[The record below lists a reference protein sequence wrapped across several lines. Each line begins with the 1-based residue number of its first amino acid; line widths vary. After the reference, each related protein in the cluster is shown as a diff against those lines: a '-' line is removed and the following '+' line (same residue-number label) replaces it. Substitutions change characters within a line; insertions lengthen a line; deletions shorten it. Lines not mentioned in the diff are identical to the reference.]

1 MKKLILIFTFVVGL
15 SLFSFAQDTTTTDIS
30 DELSLED
37 LMNVKVSVASQKSSG
52 IRETPGSITIISDD
66 DIKKSGARDLNDL
79 LMRIPGFDMGRDY
92 GNMISFG
99 VRGIWGLE
107 GKILFLLDGV
117 NMNETNYGSFPTGNR
132 VPLNQI
138 KRIEII
144 RGPGSV
150 IYGGVAGLA
159 VVSIITKT
167 GEDLN
172 GVSLKGGYG
181 YSDGNT
187 SYRSGELSGG
197 AKIKD
202 LDLSIHAGWISA
214 NVSNMKATYWNTYPV
229 NFADSSDQKSY
240 MVNIGAKYKGLN
252 LRFIRE
258 DYKTQRTFE
267 DYNLT
272 SGIKTQHGGLYFS
285 GDYNWKL
292 SKKINIIPA
301 IQWKKMDPWNLLG
314 DSANSAYNITAY
326 RLQTSL
332 KLNYAISEKLH
343 VLVGSEYYQ
352 LDSKY
357 QNKMDTAV
365 TFEYTG
371 KASMQLHNIAAF
383 AELVYS
389 SKIGNIMIGSRYDNH
404 STAGESLVPRI
415 AYTKAWAG
423 AHVKFTFSQAIKTPV
438 IQNVE
443 LNKDLNP
450 EKIQMMELEG
460 GVKFAK
466 NGYATVTLYDSK
478 INGTYVYKETGTNYF
493 YTNGGKLGTEG
504 IESQV
509 QWNASKINIKLCHA
523 FYTAV
528 QNKVDGYQIE
538 GHSNVTAGMPSQK
551 ISGNIWVKLNEKFYT
566 NTNVLWIGKRYSYA
580 YDPSYNFVQY
590 TLDPVFIWNWFVGGK
605 NLLTKGL
612 SVDIGVNNILGSSFF
627 LGMPYGDGLNA
638 IPLQRREFL
647 CRITYDLKVK

>member
-1 MKKLILIFTFVVGL
+1 MGSYL
-15 SLFSFAQDTTTTDIS
+15 SLAQDSTTTDLS
-30 DELSLED
+30 EELSLED
-37 LMNVKVSVASQKSSG
+37 LMNVKVSVASQKSSS

-107 GKILFLLDGV
+107 GKILFLVDGV

-187 SYRSGELSGG
+187 SIMSGEISGG
-197 AKIKD
+197 AKIKE
-202 LDLSIHAGWISA
+202 LDLSIHAGWMGG
-214 NVSNMKATYWNTYPV
+214 NVSNMTENYWGSYPV

-240 MVNIGAKYKGLN
+240 MINIGAKYKGLN
-252 LRFIRE
+252 LRCIRE
-258 DYKTQRTFE
+258 DYKTQRSFE
-267 DYNLT
+267 DYYLT
-272 SGIKTQHGGLYFS
+272 SGITTHHGGLYLS

-292 SKKINIIPA
+292 SKKINLIPA
-301 IQWKKMDPWNLLG
+301 VQWKKMDPWNLLG
-314 DSANSAYNITAY
+314 DSANSAYNVTAY
-326 RLQTSL
+326 RFQSSL
-332 KLNYAISEKLH
+332 KLNYKISEKFQL
-343 VLVGSEYYQ
+343 LVGSEYFQ

-357 QNKMDTAV
+357 QNKYDTSIV
-365 TFEYTG
+365 FEYTD
-371 KASMQLHNIAAF
+371 KTSMQLNNIAGF

-389 SKIGNIMIGSRYDNH
+389 SKIGNLMLGSRYDKH
-404 STAGESLVPRI
+404 STAGESLVPRV

-438 IQNVE
+438 ILNVE
-443 LNKDLNP
+443 LNKDLTP
-450 EKIQMMELEG
+450 ERIQMMELEG
-460 GVKFAK
+460 GLKFAK
-466 NGYATVTLYDSK
+466 NGYFTLTLYDSK
-478 INGTYVYKETGTNYF
+478 INGTYVYEESGGV
-493 YTNGGKLGTEG
+493 YTYSNGGKLGTEG

-509 QWNASKINIKLCHA
+509 QWNTSKINIKICHA

-528 QNKVDGYQIE
+528 QNNVDGYKVE
-538 GHSNVTAGMPSQK
+538 GQSNVTMGMPSQK
-551 ISGNIWVKLNEKFYT
+551 LSGNIWVKLSPKFYT

-580 YDPSYNFVQY
+580 YDPDYNFVQY
-590 TLDPVFIWNWFVGGK
+590 TMNPVLIWSWFAGGK
-605 NLLTKGL
+605 NLLVKGL
-612 SVDIGVNNILGSSFF
+612 SVDVGVNNILGSKFL
-627 LGMPYGDGLNA
+627 LGMPYADGLNA
-638 IPLQRREFL
+638 IPLQRREFQ
-647 CRITYDLKVK
+647 CRVTYDLRVK